1 MQKSFSIFHR
11 WLIWNESFHRDE
23 FESAKTKVLLESW
36 FLTLFLEMAGY
47 HFVSRVA
54 NQNSSLSQARALE
67 NILN

>member
-36 FLTLFLEMAGY
+36 F
-47 HFVSRVA
+47 
-54 NQNSSLSQARALE
+54 
-67 NILN
+67 